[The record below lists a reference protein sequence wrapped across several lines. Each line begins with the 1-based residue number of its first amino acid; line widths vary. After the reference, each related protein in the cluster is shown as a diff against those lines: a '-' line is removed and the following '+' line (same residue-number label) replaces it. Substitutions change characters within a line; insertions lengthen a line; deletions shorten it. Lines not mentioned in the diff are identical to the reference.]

1 MKRTAVLSVFCL
13 GAAFLLTG
21 CGEEEESSS
30 ADPRRFT
37 TTFVS
42 YMDTAV
48 NFTAYCDTSG
58 DFDRAAQ
65 IVADT
70 LAEADRLYDR
80 YDEKSALSAL
90 NRAAGTFVSV
100 PEPLSGL
107 LRSCGEW
114 ADETGGI
121 CLAMG
126 RIVDVWQEARRTRL
140 LPEEAAVRDALARA
154 KEAALEWGKDGLRLT
169 GSGAALDLGCVAKGA
184 AADEAADR
192 LLAAGFDTFL
202 LDCGTSSL
210 RCSGA
215 PPGRE
220 GWTAALVNPDSRLN
234 LSGSASPVAALG
246 ILVLR
251 DEAVGVS
258 GDYQQYAVLDGEVYA
273 HILDPDT
280 GYPARFVRQVCVLTS
295 SAARADFLSTALF
308 AQPFE
313 EAWRIARELPGT
325 AALFVL
331 PDGSCRMTDGFPL
344 RAA

>member
-30 ADPRRFT
+30 VEPRRFT

-42 YMDTAV
+42 YGH
-48 NFTAYCDTSG
+48 SG
-58 DFDRAAQ
+58 EFYGLLRH
-65 IVADT
+65 
-70 LAEADRLYDR
+70 ERGFRPGGADRGGHACRGRPALR
-80 YDEKSALSAL
+80 PLRRKKSALSAL

-114 ADETGGI
+114 ADETGGSASRWERSWMCGRKPGEPVS
-121 CLAMG
+121 CL
-126 RIVDVWQEARRTRL
+126 RR
-140 LPEEAAVRDALARA
+140 PPCGDALARA

-246 ILVLR
+246 ILVLQGR
-251 DEAVGVS
+251 
-258 GDYQQYAVLDGEVYA
+258 
-273 HILDPDT
+273 
-280 GYPARFVRQVCVLTS
+280 
-295 SAARADFLSTALF
+295 
-308 AQPFE
+308 
-313 EAWRIARELPGT
+313 
-325 AALFVL
+325 
-331 PDGSCRMTDGFPL
+331 SCRGQ
-344 RAA
+344 R

>member
-30 ADPRRFT
+30 AEPRRFT

-114 ADETGGI
+114 ADRD
-121 CLAMG
+121 G
-126 RIVDVWQEARRTRL
+126 RD
-140 LPEEAAVRDALARA
+140 LPRD
-154 KEAALEWGKDGLRLT
+154 GKDR
-169 GSGAALDLGCVAKGA
+169 GCVAGSP
-184 AADEAADR
+184 E
-192 LLAAGFDTFL
+192 
-202 LDCGTSSL
+202 
-210 RCSGA
+210 
-215 PPGRE
+215 
-220 GWTAALVNPDSRLN
+220 NP
-234 LSGSASPVAALG
+234 SPA
-246 ILVLR
+246 
-251 DEAVGVS
+251 
-258 GDYQQYAVLDGEVYA
+258 
-273 HILDPDT
+273 
-280 GYPARFVRQVCVLTS
+280 
-295 SAARADFLSTALF
+295 
-308 AQPFE
+308 
-313 EAWRIARELPGT
+313 
-325 AALFVL
+325 
-331 PDGSCRMTDGFPL
+331 
-344 RAA
+344 